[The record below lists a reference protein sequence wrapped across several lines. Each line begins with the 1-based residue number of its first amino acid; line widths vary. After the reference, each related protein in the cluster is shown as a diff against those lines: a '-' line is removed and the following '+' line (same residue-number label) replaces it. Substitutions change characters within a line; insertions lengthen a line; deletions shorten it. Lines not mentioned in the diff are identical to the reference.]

1 MKRII
6 FTLATFL
13 FFTSVLKS
21 EIQLFKSIFDF
32 CLESAEVHEAK
43 FLKEIDGTYIFLSKK
58 IGQNG
63 EYNDTIFFYKVDDE
77 IAEKQQVQ
85 EESDQIKLYQELKA
99 HSLIEKL
106 TPTLRNAEKIIFF
119 VSRDNRGKLVP
130 IVGGYR
136 LISENKVYFP
146 LQRLI
151 PSEYYFDKDK
161 IKPYELIAE
170 ITDAMKRKSEI
181 ISIFSGTIRQLQ
193 QKQYK
198 KWLKKIKKD
207 FNHPNFHHKWGRLGG
222 YIKYHMSDKG
232 NFQKICFEEIH
243 KYIWENYFLKD

>member
-1 MKRII
+1 MKRIFI
-6 FTLATFL
+6 ILVSFIIHTII
-13 FFTSVLKS
+13 LKS

-32 CLESAEVHEAK
+32 CLESGEVHEAK

-58 IGQNG
+58 IGQNS
-63 EYNDTIFFYKVDDE
+63 EFTDTIFFYNVDDE

-146 LQRLI
+146 LQRMI

-161 IKPYELIAE
+161 IKPDELLAE
-170 ITDAMKRKSEI
+170 INDAIERKSEM
-181 ISIFSGTIRQLQ
+181 ISIFKNTYHSQ
-193 QKQYK
+193 QQFQYK

-207 FNHPNFHHKWGRLGG
+207 FNKPNFHDKWGALGG
-222 YIKYHMSDKG
+222 YIRFHMSDKG
-232 NFQKICFEEIH
+232 NIQKISFEEMNI
-243 KYIWENYFLKD
+243 YILENYFPK